1 MLGGA
6 GIAEVEVLQ
15 WHVSVGDVVDDFDP
29 LCEVQSD
36 KATVEITSR
45 YAGTIKKVGA
55 SLSLALSLP
64 PVLPP
69 SLSDSVFSSRPALLR
84 DG

>member
-55 SLSLALSLP
+55 SLSLSLSLARSLARSLP
-64 PVLPP
+64 PSRAP
-69 SLSDSVFSSRPALLR
+69 SLPL
-84 DG
+84 